1 MKNSILFV
9 DISEEFTSLAL
20 HTTLISHRV
29 PGTKLKEQ
37 QKHDTVDSFGFLG
50 ERGRRGFLERG
61 ESQLDVDLR
70 FTSFPFFMQTLP
82 ILLDLTCGI
91 Y

>member
-9 DISEEFTSLAL
+9 DISEEVTSLAL
-20 HTTLISHRV
+20 PTTLISHRL

-50 ERGRRGFLERG
+50 ERGEEGF
-61 ESQLDVDLR
+61 
-70 FTSFPFFMQTLP
+70 
-82 ILLDLTCGI
+82 
-91 Y
+91 